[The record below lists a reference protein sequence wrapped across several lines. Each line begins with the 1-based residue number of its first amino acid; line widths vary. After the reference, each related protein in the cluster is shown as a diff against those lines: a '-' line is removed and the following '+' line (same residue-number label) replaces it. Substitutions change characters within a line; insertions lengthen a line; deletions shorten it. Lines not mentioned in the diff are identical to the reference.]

1 MRMKYLKTVSKEQL
15 YEQIKICLILL
26 LLCFMNAS
34 CIKRLNLYQG
44 DKDGEEYE
52 KERDV
57 ISKPDF
63 IYPFGD
69 ETTNKD
75 IEITIHLKPDKE
87 KNYLY
92 AEMPPL
98 KYNKEW
104 LFMMTQDDC
113 RHAAFSY
120 TWAAIHGKPLSYR
133 HYCDLAHFQNGDLP
147 SDTYSLKKTLG
158 STDGTGREVR
168 FSFGTTVSAEWD
180 FMNATTRIQKGYT
193 KDDFRFYEKTGLVWG
208 NLQEMTN
215 YGVSIAFHDLNVP
228 KEDKTEDKLLEHF
241 PIAQNII
248 QEKLNNRVCKM
259 LAEPNG
265 EKVYIKAAMN
275 YPLIKTITA
284 QSEALKL
291 YPFQE
296 KRDLEKIVI
305 ERVFYAAPDKSPL
318 TDPDMVKA
326 AILEVLEFPKE
337 KRAAVSIGVHNTDT
351 DWINF
356 FVWLN
361 DTYGKDGDD
370 SMWFTSQEEYYE
382 YYYYRLHSK
391 PVLTQVDPH
400 TWKLTMKLDSEEKVN
415 FYYPS
420 VTVNIKGIGLLDID
434 RIETNEDI
442 TGFSYGD
449 CKEGVMLNID
459 CRTSLVKHAENFV
472 KRYEA
477 NPSDVCAKR
486 DAHYF
491 VNMLKESDKK
501 YELFKRIE

>member
-1 MRMKYLKTVSKEQL
+1 
-15 YEQIKICLILL
+15 
-26 LLCFMNAS
+26 
-34 CIKRLNLYQG
+34 
-44 DKDGEEYE
+44 
-52 KERDV
+52 
-57 ISKPDF
+57 
-63 IYPFGD
+63 
-69 ETTNKD
+69 
-75 IEITIHLKPDKE
+75 
-87 KNYLY
+87 
-92 AEMPPL
+92 
-98 KYNKEW
+98 
-104 LFMMTQDDC
+104 MMTQDDC
-113 RHAAFSY
+113 VQSAFSY
-120 TWAAIHGKPLSYR
+120 TWAAIHGKPLSYK
-133 HYCDLAHFQNGDLP
+133 YYYDLAHLQNEDLP
-147 SDTYSLKKTLG
+147 SDTYYLKKTLG

-168 FSFGTTVSAEWD
+168 FSFGTTVAAEED
-180 FMNATTRIQKGYT
+180 FMNATTCIQKGYT
-193 KDDFRFYEKTGLVWG
+193 RDYFRFYKKTGLVWG

-215 YGVSIAFHDLNVP
+215 YGVSIAFHDLNVT
-228 KEDKTEDKLLEHF
+228 EGDKTEDKLLEHF

-248 QEKLNNRVCKM
+248 QEKLNNRSCKM

-265 EKVYIKAAMN
+265 DKEYIKAAMN
-275 YPLIKTITA
+275 YPPIRTITA
-284 QSEALKL
+284 QSGALKL

-296 KRDLEKIVI
+296 KRDLEKRVI
-305 ERVFYAAPDKSPL
+305 ERVFYAAPEKSPL

-326 AILEVLEFPKE
+326 AILAELEFPKE
-337 KRAAVSIGVHNTDT
+337 ERAAVSIGVHNTDT

-356 FVWLN
+356 LVWLN

-400 TWKLTMKLDSEEKVN
+400 TWKLTMKLDSEENIN

-449 CKEGVMLNID
+449 CKGGVMLNID